1 MHAYIHQYVFQE
13 TIANNY
19 FGYLL
24 ISEVLYPIVANDGC
38 VINVA
43 SMCGKLNQV
52 SDQYQKQL
60 SEADNIDTVTE
71 VMNKFVA
78 AAQKGEQK
86 QAGFSNSAYGMSKL
100 GMIAAGRV
108 HAKQLAGRNVSY

>member
-1 MHAYIHQYVFQE
+1 MFQD
-13 TIANNY
+13 TVHNNY
-19 FGYLL
+19 FGHLNISDALL
-24 ISEVLYPIVANDGC
+24 PLVPSGGVV
-38 VINVA
+38 VNVA
-43 SMCGKLNQV
+43 SGAGQLSQV
-52 SDQYQKQL
+52 SPQYQKQL